1 MLTEY
6 DWKLLDA
13 RLKSIEQSIQLLQ
26 IMFPQIK
33 PPESLGDYVLKE
45 GDLMDPG
52 IKQEWRSKDE

>member
-52 IKQEWRSKDE
+52 IKQEWRGKDE